1 MYGLDADVWTSADG
15 RIPEALL
22 SDDGALA
29 DKAGGEPEVMPG
41 ADDGDRWFSKE
52 DDAPLVLPGADT
64 VFVFEGKDAD
74 RFEVLPG
81 LDARTLFPFEPTLR
95 PDTGA
100 GRMLTV
106 DEQGVVLDQFSCGG
120 GRGSGVGRLELLTRP
135 ATPGTDGDLRDN
147 CCRGS
152 RKG

>member
-29 DKAGGEPEVMPG
+29 DKAGGGPEVMPG

-81 LDARTLFPFEPTLR
+81 LDARTLLPFEPTLR

-120 GRGSGVGRLELLTRP
+120 GRGS
-135 ATPGTDGDLRDN
+135 DDW
-147 CCRGS
+147 S
-152 RKG
+152 F